1 MPVLVKPCRAVHQY
15 DQAIR
20 PVLTKTDRIG
30 FRFGLLHGNSCKTLN
45 ASRGS
50 LVIPKAFLTY
60 LKSFLG
66 VFKEYIIK

>member
-1 MPVLVKPCRAVHQY
+1 MPVLVKPCRAVNQNGRQN
-15 DQAIR
+15 DPFCLKRAVFLA
-20 PVLTKTDRIG
+20 VLIVCRKIPATSKMRLGGI
-30 FRFGLLHGNSCKTLN
+30 
-45 ASRGS
+45 